1 MVIGSNPFINGLNSW
16 ASLETF
22 ILENVEP
29 GSILGDV
36 RAERALP
43 MQHNRGH
50 RAKRALLMQSLHE
63 RPLLQPYGL
72 QVVWYDGD
80 E

>member
-1 MVIGSNPFINGLNSW
+1 MVKIIKTIAIKS
-16 ASLETF
+16 TR
-22 ILENVEP
+22 V
-29 GSILGDV
+29 LGDV

-43 MQHNRGH
+43 MQHNREH

-63 RPLLQPYGL
+63 RPLVQPYGL